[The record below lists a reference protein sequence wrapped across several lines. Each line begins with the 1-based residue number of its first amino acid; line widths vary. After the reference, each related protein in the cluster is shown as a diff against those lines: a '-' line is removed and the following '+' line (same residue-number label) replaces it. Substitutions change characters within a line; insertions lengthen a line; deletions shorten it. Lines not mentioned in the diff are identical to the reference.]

1 MGKSLSDRRWCRR
14 LTTLFKI
21 LNGNT
26 PAYLAEHIPVRSM
39 ITQSLRTRATPIP
52 IARTERYQN
61 SFFPYSLK
69 MWNELSDDTRSKP
82 SVTAFKHHLNSF
94 IRPIGHSFFGVRDKI
109 GLQLLTRIR
118 VNFSDLREHRYN
130 HNFNCIN
137 PTCACGNGEETS
149 VHYILHCPRYTN
161 HRITLL
167 SKTSD
172 IIASDVSVLPDEHL
186 FHLLIYGSNVYN
198 TYSNSLILKQTIIFI
213 RKSKRFKTIE
223 AFG

>member
-1 MGKSLSDRRWCRR
+1 MNLLEQVQYKAALIVSGCWQGTSRVRLYEELGWESLSDRRWCRR

-39 ITQSLRTRATPIP
+39 ITQSLRRRSAPIP
-52 IARTERYQN
+52 IVRTERYQN

-94 IRPIGHSFFGVRDKI
+94 IRPIGHSSFGVRDKI

-130 HNFNCIN
+130 HNFNCIKPN
-137 PTCACGNGEETS
+137 LCLWKWRRN
-149 VHYILHCPRYTN
+149 LHSLHSALPAIYKSPYQSPQQNIRYN
-161 HRITLL
+161 CLRCF
-167 SKTSD
+167 S
-172 IIASDVSVLPDEHL
+172 AS
-186 FHLLIYGSNVYN
+186 
-198 TYSNSLILKQTIIFI
+198 
-213 RKSKRFKTIE
+213 
-223 AFG
+223 